1 MGYFQNLMVHRI
13 FPVTLALSGYI
24 RIPYVCTT
32 HTSANFAVLPP
43 QLTTVFI
50 VGMVMI
56 IRITIIIMIILTI
69 YIKQPQKLH
78 LFLNL
83 FGGKQKL
90 DHHFKPVKP
99 YHPLCLTIM

>member
-1 MGYFQNLMVHRI
+1 LTVGKSPAMFLDLGVFVNGVLPKFDGAPYFSSNTGPFRI
-13 FPVTLALSGYI
+13 YPYTLCLYDDTG
-24 RIPYVCTT
+24 
-32 HTSANFAVLPP
+32 ANFAVLPP

-83 FGGKQKL
+83 LGVNKN
-90 DHHFKPVKP
+90 
-99 YHPLCLTIM
+99 